1 MTNGKLFMKAL
12 AKNENKQMK
21 FIVKLL
27 LSATF
32 MLSTISAV
40 AAPSVEFQTN
50 QGNFTIELYPEKAPK
65 TVANFLQYV
74 KDGFYE
80 NTIFHR
86 VINHFMIQG
95 GGFERDLSEKS
106 TRAAI
111 ANEAGNGLLNQTGT
125 VAMAR
130 TADPDSA
137 TAQFFVNLTDNQFLD
152 YVGPDPDQIGYCVF
166 GKVTS
171 GIEVIQKIGLTQTN
185 TVGRYSDVPVKPVI
199 IKSVKLLGEVVK
211 DAPKDASKDASKET
225 AK

>member
-1 MTNGKLFMKAL
+1 MKAL
-12 AKNENKQMK
+12 VNLMQFKNL
-21 FIVKLL
+21 ILISLL
-27 LSATF
+27 LSASIGAF
-32 MLSTISAV
+32 

-50 QGNFTIELYPEKAPK
+50 QGNFTVELYPDKAPK

-95 GGFERDLSEKS
+95 GGFERDLSEKN
-106 TRAAI
+106 TRAPI
-111 ANEAGNGLLNQTGT
+111 SNEAGNGLLNQTGT
-125 VAMAR
+125 IAMAR

-137 TAQFFVNLTDNQFLD
+137 TAQFFVNLFDNQFLD

-171 GIEVIQKIGLTQTN
+171 GLDVIQKIGLTQTN
-185 TVGRYSDVPVKPVI
+185 TVGRYSDVPVKPII
-199 IKSVKLLGEVVK
+199 IKSAKLLGEIAKV
-211 DAPKDASKDASKET
+211 DTKET

>member
-1 MTNGKLFMKAL
+1 MKAL
-12 AKNENKQMK
+12 
-21 FIVKLL
+21 VKLMNFNNLLLGSLL
-27 LSATF
+27 LSA
-32 MLSTISAV
+32 SISAF

-50 QGNFTIELYPEKAPK
+50 QGNFTVELYPEKAPK

-74 KDGFYE
+74 KDGYYE

-106 TRAAI
+106 TRAPI
-111 ANEAGNGLLNQTGT
+111 SNEASNGLLNQTGT
-125 VAMAR
+125 IAMAR

-185 TVGRYSDVPVKPVI
+185 TVGRYSDVPVKPII
-199 IKSVKLLGEVVK
+199 IKSAKLLGEIAK
-211 DAPKDASKDASKET
+211 DAAKNDSKET
-225 AK
+225 VK

>member
-1 MTNGKLFMKAL
+1 MRVLVNL
-12 AKNENKQMK
+12 MK
-21 FIVKLL
+21 FKNLLLCGLL
-27 LSATF
+27 LSSSLNA
-32 MLSTISAV
+32 I
-40 AAPSVEFQTN
+40 AAPSVEFQTS
-50 QGNFTIELYPEKAPK
+50 QGDFTVELYPEKAPK

-106 TRAAI
+106 TRAPI
-111 ANEAGNGLLNQTGT
+111 TNEASNGLLNELGT
-125 VAMAR
+125 IAMAR

-137 TAQFFVNLTDNQFLD
+137 TAQFFVNLTDNQFLN

-171 GIEVIQKIGLTQTN
+171 GIEVVQKIGLVQTN
-185 TVGRYSDVPVKPVI
+185 IVGRNSDVPVKPII
-199 IKSVKLLGEVVK
+199 IKSVKLLSEVAK
-211 DAPKDASKDASKET
+211 EDSKEP